1 MILNKSSFAQCRLFL
16 DKKFTQLSITMLD
29 HQVSKYICDLKNVLF
44 NTGLNMQSV
53 TPLMLFMQIQ
63 RAVSALNWT
72 TFIIGLHLVGQNGV
86 EEETKL
92 ANSGTR

>member
-1 MILNKSSFAQCRLFL
+1 MILNKSSFALCRLFI
-16 DKKFTQLSITMLD
+16 DKQFTQLSITMFV
-29 HQVSKYICDLKNVLF
+29 HQVSKYIWDLNVLF
-44 NTGLNMQSV
+44 NAGLNMQSV
-53 TPLMLFMQIQ
+53 TPLMLFIQIQ

-72 TFIIGLHLVGQNGV
+72 TFIIRLHLVGQNGV